1 MIDRLIELET
11 QMAFQ
16 DSVIQELN
24 TVVTAQ
30 QQQLDKLKREL
41 HLLQEQLAH
50 LNDKMVSSGNEPP
63 PPHY

>member
-41 HLLQEQLAH
+41 QLLQEQLAS